1 MQVTIELPDN
11 IAKML
16 TCNSQT
22 ISQAVLEAVLVT
34 AVRDAWISRAQARR
48 ILGVSR
54 YEMDGVL
61 KRHGIGFDTTIEGL
75 ELDTAAALAFSA
87 R

>member
-1 MQVTIELPDN
+1 MIELPDN
-11 IAKML
+11 VAKRL
-16 TCNSQT
+16 TCNSQS

-34 AVRDAWISRAQARR
+34 AVRDAGISRAQARR

-54 YEMDGVL
+54 YEMDGLL
-61 KRHGIGFDTTIEGL
+61 KRHGIGFETTIEGL
-75 ELDTAAALAFSA
+75 DSDTSAALAFSA